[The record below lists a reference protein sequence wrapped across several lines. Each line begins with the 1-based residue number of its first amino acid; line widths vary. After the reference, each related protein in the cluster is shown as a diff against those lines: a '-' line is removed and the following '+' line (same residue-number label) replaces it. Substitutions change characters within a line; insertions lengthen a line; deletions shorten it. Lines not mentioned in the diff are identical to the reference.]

1 MLFAAPQVV
10 MLGDQMNIDEVVQ
23 YLRGAGYGTRINDR
37 MGWYNVRPD
46 AVEIFPG
53 PDSYFDQEEG
63 VLKFAGGKVAKII
76 SLRDNSER
84 TQYLLEPQLI
94 TNLFDRNR
102 EKRRIVHFDEIPPRI
117 VQAITSAEDKRFFQH
132 SGFDPLRIIKAA
144 YVDLRKGYSAEGA
157 STLSM
162 QVARGFWLTPEKTFK
177 RKLAET
183 IITLHLEQTLS
194 KQQIF
199 EYYANH
205 VDLGRRG
212 SFAIRGVGEAAQAY
226 FNKDLRD
233 LSIAESATI
242 AGLIQRPSYTNP
254 VRWPDRA
261 RSRRNIV
268 LQLMRDNGDI
278 SAEEY
283 QLAVNEPLVISK
295 TGSESTDAPYFV
307 DLVNEWLQDQFADH
321 DFQTNSYRVY
331 TTLDMNLQH
340 DAVMAVRDGMVEV
353 DKYFAKRRAKDPKLP
368 PVQAAL
374 VAIDTQTGE
383 IKALIGGRDYGQS
396 QLNRALAK
404 RQPGSAFKP
413 FVYAAALNS
422 GIGGGSPVLT
432 PATTIVDEP
441 TVFMFDGKEYQPSN
455 FHDEW
460 HGTVTMRQALMKS
473 MNVPTVKLAE
483 MIGFRNVVDLARHA
497 GLNMDIRPT
506 PAVALGAYEVT
517 PIEVA
522 GVVHHVRQQ
531 GHSREAVLGQDD
543 PGVER
548 IVDFRCR
555 PGAQTG
561 ARPAR
566 QLPNGEHDG
575 GRDPR
580 RHGRGRALARLCA
593 ACRRKDR
600 NLARRVVRRLHL
612 QAHLRRMGRLR
623 RQPRTRPRRREIG
636 AAHLDRVHETG
647 APTPRVPECRQF
659 RCARRRGQR
668 RHRPGIRPACYGFL
682 SHRAGR
688 GVHLGHAAER
698 ILPPPRRWNHSRRRM
713 GNNAGKTV
721 RRPDTNRSRNPGAR
735 RPSEASPLLRHGGD
749 APAAAR
755 RAAARD
761 SDPRKGKGEEEGFLR
776 APQRYLQMRL
786 LATLPIGDGT
796 RTNPKPGSR
805 SRGTQADA
813 GAFCARADESGHVGA
828 FSRGPRRASCPGARR
843 TPGRRHFS
851 APVLVWRRGSLR
863 QAAARQH
870 AIGTRAPRLFLAQ
883 QGAVVHARRLESVP
897 SRGSRS

>member
-1 MLFAAPQVV
+1 VAVRIQVHQKARFARILLSPWGRAVLITFFLIGLSVLVAFTYYYSRYARLIEQKLAAGPYARTSMLFAAPQVV
-10 MLGDQMNIDEVVQ
+10 MLGDQISSDEVVQ
-23 YLRGAGYGTRINDR
+23 YLRGAGYGIKINDR

-63 VLKFAGGKVAKII
+63 VLKFAGGKLTKII

-102 EKRRIVHFDEIPPRI
+102 EKRRIVHFDQIPLRM

-132 SGFDPLRIIKAA
+132 SGFDPLRILKAA

-183 IITLHLEQTLS
+183 VITLHLERTLS

-226 FNKDLRD
+226 FGKDLRD
-233 LSIAESATI
+233 LSLAECATI
-242 AGLIQRPSYTNP
+242 AGLIQRPSFTNP

-261 RSRRNIV
+261 QGRRNIV
-268 LQLMRDNGDI
+268 LQLMRENGDI
-278 SAEEY
+278 SDAEY
-283 QLAVNEPLVISK
+283 KQAIDEPLVIARS
-295 TGSESTDAPYFV
+295 GSESTDAPYFV

-340 DAVMAVRDGMVEV
+340 DAATAVREGLAEV
-353 DKYFAKRRAKDPKLP
+353 DKYFAKRRAKDPNLP

-374 VAIDTQTGE
+374 VALDAQTGE

-404 RQPGSAFKP
+404 RQPGSVFKP

-422 GIGGGSPVLT
+422 ALDGGNPVLT
-432 PATTIVDEP
+432 PATTIIDEP

-483 MIGFRNVVDLARHA
+483 MVGFRNVVDLAKKA
-497 GLNMDIRPT
+497 GLNMEIRPT

-517 PIEVA
+517 PIEVGGA
-522 GVVHHVRQQ
+522 YTMFANKGVVEKPYWVKMIRASNGSAIFDASPEHR
-531 GHSREAVLGQDD
+531 AVLD
-543 PGVER
+543 PRVNYIMVSMMADVIRAG
-548 IVDFRCR
+548 
-555 PGAQTG
+555 TG
-561 ARPAR
+561 AAVRSRGFTLPA
-566 QLPNGEHDG
+566 
-575 GRDPR
+575 
-580 RHGRGRALARLCA
+580 
-593 ACRRKDR
+593 
-600 NLARRVVRRLHL
+600 
-612 QAHLRRMGRLR
+612 
-623 RQPRTRPRRREIG
+623 
-636 AAHLDRVHETG
+636 
-647 APTPRVPECRQF
+647 
-659 RCARRRGQR
+659 
-668 RHRPGIRPACYGFL
+668 
-682 SHRAGR
+682 
-688 GVHLGHAAER
+688 
-698 ILPPPRRWNHSRRRM
+698 
-713 GNNAGKTV
+713 AGKTGTSHDGWFAGFTSKLICV
-721 RRPDTNRSRNPGAR
+721 VWVGFDDNRELGLEGAKSALPLWTNFMKLAHQHREYRNVVDF
-735 RPSEASPLLRHGGD
+735 D
-749 APAAAR
+749 APDGVVSVDIDAET
-755 RAAARD
+755 
-761 SDPRKGKGEEEGFLR
+761 G
-776 APQRYLQMRL
+776 Q
-786 LATLPIGDGT
+786 LAT
-796 RTNPKPGSR
+796 
-805 SRGTQADA
+805 
-813 GAFCARADESGHVGA
+813 
-828 FSRGPRRASCPGARR
+828 ASCPNVRAEVFIAGTQPNDFCHLHGGGATHVAGWETAPPAPAVQPPAL
-843 TPGRRHFS
+843 TPSASAQAKPPRSSDTVVMLPPSNAPPHEVPIPKEEKEKKKGFFGRLKDIFK
-851 APVLVWRRGSLR
+851 
-863 QAAARQH
+863 
-870 AIGTRAPRLFLAQ
+870 
-883 QGAVVHARRLESVP
+883 
-897 SRGSRS
+897 